1 MQQPAQRGPKALG
14 RWSSLPRDYPW
25 FRPARPTDKQS
36 LRGTPNSRQAG
47 LFGFAT
53 PPQAERAISTVDL
66 ELLTVLNR
74 PDELIIGVFAFR
86 QRRGLEPSAQE
97 REIMLE
103 P

>member
-1 MQQPAQRGPKALG
+1 
-14 RWSSLPRDYPW
+14 
-25 FRPARPTDKQS
+25 
-36 LRGTPNSRQAG
+36 
-47 LFGFAT
+47 
-53 PPQAERAISTVDL
+53 VDL